1 MVLRLG
7 QAGYCQGM
15 GLARPRIALEVLCAA
30 SFLAVVDTTIVSIA
44 LPSIMRSM
52 EFSASGSQW
61 VLNAYALVFGGL
73 LLLFS
78 RLGDRVGRRRVFVI
92 GLLLFVVGSVLAG
105 IATQPWM
112 LLGGRIVQ
120 GLGAAA
126 FVPSSLSLLTANFA
140 AGETRSRALAA
151 YGAMAGLGFV
161 VGMVGGG
168 VITALLGWRWIFL
181 LNVPIVLIMLLP
193 VHRVLPE
200 SRDTNSP
207 RSLDVGGAVVVTIG
221 LISLIFAMTSAPRDG
236 WLAPTTWGAALIG
249 IAAAILFVVI
259 ERHHPAPLVPP
270 AAVAKS
276 PVLVPNGAILLQS
289 MVGVAWLYLLTFYF
303 QDLRGMGPLIS
314 GLWFAPMTVA
324 SVIGAIIAGRATVRI
339 GNRTTA
345 MVGLVLMAAGL
356 IVLALAVGIWESFD
370 LAIVGTVVG
379 ETGFTLGSVALTIM
393 ATSSLGDHH
402 AGLGSGL
409 VNTSN
414 QLGGGFGLG
423 VVAAV
428 VAATAAQS
436 GIDAT
441 ALTLGFLTC
450 LAFVLSALVLVAIGS
465 GRALHTQP
473 DSGQV
478 SRPLVKAREA
488 PRSRTS

>member
-1 MVLRLG
+1 VRERG
-7 QAGYCQGM
+7 TSATSNSAGS
-15 GLARPRIALEVLCAA
+15 VCAA

-52 EFSASGSQW
+52 EFSVSGSQW

-78 RLGDRVGRRRVFVI
+78 RLGDRVGRRQVFVI
-92 GLLLFVVGSVLAG
+92 GLIVFVVGSVLAG
-105 IATQPWM
+105 VATQPWM

-140 AGETRSRALAA
+140 AGGARSGALAA

-168 VITALLGWRWIFL
+168 VITELLGWRWIFL

-193 VHRVLPE
+193 VHRTLPE
-200 SRDTNSP
+200 SRDTSSP
-207 RSLDVGGAVVVTIG
+207 RSIDVGGAVAVTIG
-221 LISLIFAMTSAPRDG
+221 LISLIFAITSAPRDG
-236 WLAPTTWGAALIG
+236 WLAPTTWGAAMISIVAVILLI
-249 IAAAILFVVI
+249 VI
-259 ERHHPAPLVPP
+259 ERRHPAPLVPP
-270 AAVAKS
+270 AAVARS
-276 PVLVPNGAILLQS
+276 AVLVPDGAILLQS
-289 MVGVAWLYLLTFYF
+289 MVGVAWLYVLTFYF
-303 QDLRGMGPLIS
+303 QDMRGMDPLIS

-324 SVIGAIIAGRATVRI
+324 SVIGAINAGRATVRL
-339 GNRTTA
+339 GSRRTA
-345 MVGLVLMAAGL
+345 MIGLVLMAAGL

-370 LAIVGTVVG
+370 LAIVGTVAG

-436 GIDAT
+436 AIDAT

-450 LAFVLSALVLVAIGS
+450 LAFVVSALILVFIGS
-465 GRALHTQP
+465 GDRSHTEP
-473 DSGQV
+473 DPSPV
-478 SRPLVKAREA
+478 FVPSR
-488 PRSRTS
+488 RSSSA